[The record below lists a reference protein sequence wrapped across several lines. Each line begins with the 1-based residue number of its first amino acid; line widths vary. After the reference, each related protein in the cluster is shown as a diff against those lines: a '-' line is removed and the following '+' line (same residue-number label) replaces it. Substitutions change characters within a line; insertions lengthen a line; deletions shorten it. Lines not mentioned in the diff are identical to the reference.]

1 MKVAARTLARILRY
15 DEDVDAVRKAE
26 LRRGDQIVV
35 ATENSVYS
43 IAVESDS
50 VYRVRGGWFDSNGG
64 GPSRTSIN
72 GCTWGGSVIQTRI
85 VAARGLRLEFSN
97 RVVTSP
103 IREFW
108 LFRAEEA
115 ESDEAPLTAEDATLL
130 ADSGMSWPGSASA
143 PASEPVPVPLRRAP

>member
-1 MKVAARTLARILRY
+1 MKVAARTLTRILRY

-26 LRRGDQIVV
+26 LRRGDHIVV

-43 IAVESDS
+43 IRVESDS

-108 LFRAEEA
+108 LFRAEESQPDA
-115 ESDEAPLTAEDATLL
+115 APLTAEDAALL
-130 ADSGMSWPGSASA
+130 ADSGMSWPGSAA
-143 PASEPVPVPLRRAP
+143 VPESEPSPAPIRRAR

>member
-115 ESDEAPLTAEDATLL
+115 ESDETPLTAEDAALL

-143 PASEPVPVPLRRAP
+143 PASEPVPLPLRRTP